1 MYYLNGELIKEVPK
15 GFTTDDEGNI
25 IPEELRGMGDRFY
38 QQQLKATGKA
48 PGDKK
53 EHKQPRLVKADV
65 LADLPEISGLKK
77 LTMED
82 LQKLVKSDCLSSGTK
97 LTMPEGRLKAPYV
110 AQAAQLHPDVDWAKL
125 TVAELKELIS
135 HYVK

>member
-1 MYYLNGELIKEVPK
+1 MFYLNGEPVKEVPD

-25 IPEELRGMGDRFY
+25 ISKELRGMGDRFY
-38 QQQLKATGKA
+38 QQQLKLTGKT

-53 EHKQPRLVKADV
+53 EHKAPRLLKADV
-65 LADLPEISGLKK
+65 LTELPEIAGLKK

-82 LQKLVKSDCLSSGTK
+82 LQKLVKSDCLTQGIK
-97 LTMPEGRLKAPYV
+97 LVMPEGRLKAPYV
-110 AQAAQLHPDVDWAKL
+110 AQAAQLQPDVDWAKL

-135 HYVK
+135 YFIK